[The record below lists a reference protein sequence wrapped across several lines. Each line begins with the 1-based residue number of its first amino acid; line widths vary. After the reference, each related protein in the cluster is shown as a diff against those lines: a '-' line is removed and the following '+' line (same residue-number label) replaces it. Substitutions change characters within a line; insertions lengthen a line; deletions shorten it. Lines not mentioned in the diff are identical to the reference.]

1 MPTDV
6 VLNKVAI
13 IERCLE
19 RVRQEYEGHEQDF
32 GTNLTRQD
40 AAILNLLRAC
50 EATIDLAMHQ
60 IRVRR
65 LGIPQESRAA
75 FQMLADADWL
85 EQSLADRLKAMVGF
99 RNIAVHNYQTLD
111 LEIVRHIITDRLD
124 DFRHFARLAL
134 AEADNGGD
142 ARR

>member
-1 MPTDV
+1 MPADV
-6 VLNKVAI
+6 ILNKVAI

-19 RVRQEYEGHEQDF
+19 RVLQEYEGHEQDF
-32 GTNLTRQD
+32 ATNLTRQD

-50 EATIDLAMHQ
+50 EAAIDLAMH
-60 IRVRR
+60 IVRVHR

-75 FQMLADADWL
+75 FQMLADANLL

-99 RNIAVHNYQTLD
+99 RNIAIHNYQELD

-124 DFRHFARLAL
+124 DFRRFARHSLKQT
-134 AEADNGGD
+134 
-142 ARR
+142 